1 MVVPSSRRIVI
12 RLRPPIATSNCW
24 LCSGW
29 CRRVIVI
36 RSGVFRRMYLVY
48 ASLPKLQASARQ
60 ETLELASHEHRQWA
74 VGGLDLVDEAAEV
87 LVEHTVEN
95 RLGRP
100 TSAIGG

>member
-1 MVVPSSRRIVI
+1 VIDESRRALHHSPAETT
-12 RLRPPIATSNCW
+12 RAEPSTGARQADESLEGA
-24 LCSGW
+24 
-29 CRRVIVI
+29 RRAKLAHE
-36 RSGVFRRMYLVY
+36 S
-48 ASLPKLQASARQ
+48 KLQASARQ